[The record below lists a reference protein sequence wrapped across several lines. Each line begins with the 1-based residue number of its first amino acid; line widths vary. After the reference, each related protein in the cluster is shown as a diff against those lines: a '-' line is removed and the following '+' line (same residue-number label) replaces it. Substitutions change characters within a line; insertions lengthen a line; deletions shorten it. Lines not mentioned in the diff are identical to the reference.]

1 MIRHQIYAVAAL
13 ILAVAA
19 TVAAADTRLNSGQIA
34 TSLAAVSNNGGLDLT
49 AAQMRQAVLDNIRNY
64 PGALPPRA
72 LNFPQLA
79 NLAQFTVEINFN
91 FNSAVIRP
99 ESYRDVG
106 AIADAL
112 HNPILLGYGFL
123 VLGHTDSVGGRM
135 YNVGLSQRRAEAI
148 VAALVNPFG
157 INPAILQPVGMG
169 EEQLRDPAHPTS
181 GVNRRVQLINV
192 GKKFCSAAPASSS
205 SASERRFGY
214 QRKWPT
220 PLNRRQASAISWRYD

>member
-49 AAQMRQAVLDNIRNY
+49 AAQMKQAVLDNIRNY
-64 PGALPPRA
+64 PGALPPRP

-99 ESYRDVG
+99 ESYRNVG

-123 VLGHTDSVGGRM
+123 VMGHTDSVGGRM
-135 YNVGLSQRRAEAI
+135 YNVGLSQRRATA
-148 VAALVNPFG
+148 V
-157 INPAILQPVGMG
+157 
-169 EEQLRDPAHPTS
+169 D
-181 GVNRRVQLINV
+181 
-192 GKKFCSAAPASSS
+192 
-205 SASERRFGY
+205 
-214 QRKWPT
+214 
-220 PLNRRQASAISWRYD
+220 

>member
-19 TVAAADTRLNSGQIA
+19 TVATADTRLNSGQIA

-148 VAALVNPFG
+148 VAALVDPFG

-192 GKKFCSAAPASSS
+192 GKKFC
-205 SASERRFGY
+205 FGRSGE
-214 QRKWPT
+214 QFVC
-220 PLNRRQASAISWRYD
+220 Q

>member
-19 TVAAADTRLNSGQIA
+19 TVATADTRLNSGQIA

-148 VAALVNPFG
+148 VAALVDPFG
-157 INPAILQPVGMG
+157 VNPAILQPVGMG

-192 GKKFCSAAPASSS
+192 GKKFC
-205 SASERRFGY
+205 FGRSGE
-214 QRKWPT
+214 QFVC
-220 PLNRRQASAISWRYD
+220 Q

>member
-123 VLGHTDSVGGRM
+123 VLGHTNSVGGRV

-192 GKKFCSAAPASSS
+192 GKKFC
-205 SASERRFGY
+205 FGRSGE
-214 QRKWPT
+214 QFVC
-220 PLNRRQASAISWRYD
+220 Q

>member
-34 TSLAAVSNNGGLDLT
+34 TSLAAVSSNGGLDLT
-49 AAQMRQAVLDNIRNY
+49 AAQMKQAVLDNIRNY
-64 PGALPPRA
+64 PGALPPRP

-123 VLGHTDSVGGRM
+123 VIGHTNSVGGRM

-157 INPAILQPVGMG
+157 VNPAILQPVGMG

-192 GKKFCSAAPASSS
+192 GKKFC
-205 SASERRFGY
+205 FGRSGE
-214 QRKWPT
+214 QF
-220 PLNRRQASAISWRYD
+220 LCQ

>member
-1 MIRHQIYAVAAL
+1 MIRQQIYAVAAL
-13 ILAVAA
+13 VAAVAA
-19 TVAAADTRLNSGQIA
+19 TVAVADTRLDSGQIA
-34 TSLAAVSNNGGLDLT
+34 TSLAAVSGDTRLDLT

-72 LNFPQLA
+72 LTFPQLA
-79 NLAQFTVEINFN
+79 NLAQFTVEINFD
-91 FNSAVIRP
+91 FNSAAIRP
-99 ESYRDVG
+99 ESYRNVG

-123 VLGHTDSVGGRM
+123 VVGHTDSVGGRT

-157 INPAILQPVGMG
+157 VNPAVLQPVGMG

-192 GKKFCSAAPASSS
+192 GKKFC
-205 SASERRFGY
+205 FGRSGE
-214 QRKWPT
+214 QFVC
-220 PLNRRQASAISWRYD
+220 Q

>member
-34 TSLAAVSNNGGLDLT
+34 TSLAAVSNKAGSTSRPLRCGRRCWTISATIRERCRHAPLT
-49 AAQMRQAVLDNIRNY
+49 
-64 PGALPPRA
+64 
-72 LNFPQLA
+72 FPQLA
-79 NLAQFTVEINFN
+79 NLAQFTVEINFD

-123 VLGHTDSVGGRM
+123 VIGHTNSVGGRI

-148 VAALVNPFG
+148 VAALVDPFG
-157 INPAILQPVGMG
+157 VNPAVLQPVGMG

-192 GKKFCSAAPASSS
+192 GKKFC
-205 SASERRFGY
+205 FGRSGE
-214 QRKWPT
+214 QFVC
-220 PLNRRQASAISWRYD
+220 Q

>member
-148 VAALVNPFG
+148 VAALVDPFG
-157 INPAILQPVGMG
+157 VNPAILQPVGMG

-192 GKKFCSAAPASSS
+192 GKKFC
-205 SASERRFGY
+205 FGRSGE
-214 QRKWPT
+214 QFVC
-220 PLNRRQASAISWRYD
+220 Q

>member
-1 MIRHQIYAVAAL
+1 MIRRQIYAIAAL

-49 AAQMRQAVLDNIRNY
+49 AVQMKQAVLDNIRNY

-99 ESYRDVG
+99 DSYRNVG

-123 VLGHTDSVGGRM
+123 VIGHTDSVGGRM

-157 INPAILQPVGMG
+157 VNPAILQPVGMG

-192 GKKFCSAAPASSS
+192 GKKFC
-205 SASERRFGY
+205 FGRSGE
-214 QRKWPT
+214 QFVC
-220 PLNRRQASAISWRYD
+220 Q

>member
-192 GKKFCSAAPASSS
+192 
-205 SASERRFGY
+205 
-214 QRKWPT
+214 
-220 PLNRRQASAISWRYD
+220 

>member
-99 ESYRDVG
+99 ESYRNVG

-148 VAALVNPFG
+148 VAALVDPFG
-157 INPAILQPVGMG
+157 VNPAILQPVGMG

-192 GKKFCSAAPASSS
+192 GKKFC
-205 SASERRFGY
+205 FGRSGE
-214 QRKWPT
+214 QFVC
-220 PLNRRQASAISWRYD
+220 Q

>member
-49 AAQMRQAVLDNIRNY
+49 AAQMKQAVLDNIRNY
-64 PGALPPRA
+64 PGALPPRP

-99 ESYRDVG
+99 ESYRNVG

-123 VLGHTDSVGGRM
+123 VMGHTDSVGGRV

-157 INPAILQPVGMG
+157 VNPAILQPVGMG

-192 GKKFCSAAPASSS
+192 GKKFC
-205 SASERRFGY
+205 FGRSGE
-214 QRKWPT
+214 QF
-220 PLNRRQASAISWRYD
+220 LCQ

>member
-13 ILAVAA
+13 IFAVAA

-123 VLGHTDSVGGRM
+123 VLGHTDSVGGRV

-192 GKKFCSAAPASSS
+192 GKKFC
-205 SASERRFGY
+205 FGRSGE
-214 QRKWPT
+214 QFVC
-220 PLNRRQASAISWRYD
+220 Q